1 MFLSQLE
8 VKKHIIGIFIG
19 LSMAFDTIKHSICIN
34 FKIQIVISNN
44 NNVFKNHS

>member
-1 MFLSQLE
+1 MIAM
-8 VKKHIIGIFIG
+8 HDFILRG
-19 LSMAFDTIKHSICIN
+19 SYFFDKYIY